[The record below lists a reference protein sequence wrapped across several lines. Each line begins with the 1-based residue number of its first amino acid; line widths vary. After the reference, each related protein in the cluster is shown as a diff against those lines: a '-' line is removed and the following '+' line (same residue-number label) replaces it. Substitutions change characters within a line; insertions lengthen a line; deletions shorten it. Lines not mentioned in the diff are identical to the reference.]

1 MQCCQPDCENEA
13 TVHLTEI
20 VDGQMKKNDLCE
32 ECAQEKGVT
41 DPEGFALADLLLGL
55 GASSEMEQGSAELEC
70 PTCGFSHADFKKSGR
85 LGCSD
90 CYATFG
96 EPLEGV
102 LKQMHKGTQHVGK
115 APKALRAQLNFS
127 KQRDELTEQLT
138 KAIETEA
145 YEMAAKL
152 RDQLKDLESA
162 EPKETKEA

>member
-1 MQCCQPDCENEA
+1 M
-13 TVHLTEI
+13 TEI
-20 VDGQMKKNDLCE
+20 VDGQMKKIDLCE

-70 PTCGFSHADFKKSGR
+70 PTCGFSNADFKKSGR
-85 LGCSD
+85 LGCSV
-90 CYATFG
+90 CYTTFA

-127 KQRDELTEQLT
+127 KQRDKLTEQLT

-162 EPKETKEA
+162 EPKVTKEA

>member
-20 VDGQMKKNDLCE
+20 VEGQMKKIDLCE

-55 GASSEMEQGSAELEC
+55 GTSSEFEQGGSELEC

-85 LGCSD
+85 LGCSE
-90 CYATFG
+90 CYATFA

-115 APKALRAQLNFS
+115 APKALRAQLDFS
-127 KQRDELTEQLT
+127 RKHDTLATRLQ
-138 KAIETEA
+138 KAIESENYEEA
-145 YEMAAKL
+145 ARL
-152 RDQLKDLESA
+152 RDQMKELEGA
-162 EPKETKEA
+162 ENK